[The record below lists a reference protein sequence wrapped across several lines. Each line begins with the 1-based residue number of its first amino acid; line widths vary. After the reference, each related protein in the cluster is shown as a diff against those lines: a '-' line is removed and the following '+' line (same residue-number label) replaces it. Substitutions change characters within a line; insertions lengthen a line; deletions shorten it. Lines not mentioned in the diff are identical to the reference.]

1 MENSNN
7 SIRDYVVYFIAM
19 LILIALTSSFIIAP
33 FYERADKIE
42 LNQKG
47 LNQIFS
53 VNIGETDA
61 NTIGQ

>member
-1 MENSNN
+1 MDQQKH
-7 SIRDYVVYFIAM
+7 SIRDYVVYFIAT

-33 FYERADKIE
+33 FYQRADSVK

-47 LNQIFS
+47 LNDVFA
-53 VNIGETDA
+53 VDIGEKDA